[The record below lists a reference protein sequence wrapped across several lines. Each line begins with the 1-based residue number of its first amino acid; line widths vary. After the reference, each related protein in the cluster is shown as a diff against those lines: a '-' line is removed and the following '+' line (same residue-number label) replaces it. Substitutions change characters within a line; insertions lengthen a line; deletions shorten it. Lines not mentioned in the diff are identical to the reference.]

1 MKRLKIE
8 YDGRTLFDADVAEC
22 TWVDSA
28 AQVSVTGKA
37 ARSGGNGKALLS
49 ALTAR
54 AEQ

>member
-1 MKRLKIE
+1 VKRLKIE

-37 ARSGGNGKALLS
+37 ARTGNGKALLS